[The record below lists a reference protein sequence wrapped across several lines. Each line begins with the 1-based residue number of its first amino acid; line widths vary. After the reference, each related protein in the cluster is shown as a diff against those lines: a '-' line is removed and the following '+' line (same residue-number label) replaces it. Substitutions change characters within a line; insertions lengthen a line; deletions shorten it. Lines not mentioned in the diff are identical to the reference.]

1 MVKKNGFRETLVKIP
16 TPHSI
21 PTLVKKR
28 SSASNLSLNPPKLS
42 SHRKTADFSSSK
54 YRWTIVPGIFPASIA
69 AAKSFGKLSSDLPE
83 SARAMIASP
92 LFLSPASPSSPPPPP
107 PLLLPPMSPPPPP
120 PLEAEK
126 KRNEGRGAAG
136 CRSDKEEEKLV
147 AVEMESDEK
156 VRRRWRWGGGGDR
169 VKEKDEMWE
178 VGVNAIWSGG
188 A

>member
-1 MVKKNGFRETLVKIP
+1 MFDYILCDNKEEWEKRDFGQTLVNIP

-42 SHRKTADFSSSK
+42 SHRNTADFSSSK

-83 SARAMIASP
+83 SARAMIASA
-92 LFLSPASPSSPPPPP
+92 LFLSPASPSPPP
-107 PLLLPPMSPPPPP
+107 PLPP
-120 PLEAEK
+120 PLPPPSPPLPPLETEK

-136 CRSDKEEEKLV
+136 CGEGRSMTDKEEEKVV
-147 AVEMESDEK
+147 ALLQTETDEK
-156 VRRRWRWGGGGDR
+156 LRTRWT
-169 VKEKDEMWE
+169 
-178 VGVNAIWSGG
+178 
-188 A
+188 